1 MGPPRT
7 AGPLTCSLPRSQAH
21 GECTAEVHRAGSRN
35 ARQARGGIENRVT
48 KRPGLGSRPSE
59 GEHPQLDRSDGQG
72 LPTPRGVATAHAG
85 GEAPRW
91 GARQNTAGP
100 PWSPQRTD
108 PPTWR
113 VAVDP
118 ELAGYPALAHRVMPR
133 AMCADRSTDRPT
145 ADVPP
150 PGSRTPDALTR
161 AASLREIQEGAG
173 LPSPSLPP
181 AGPGMSRPRKA
192 A

>member
-1 MGPPRT
+1 M
-7 AGPLTCSLPRSQAH
+7 CSAKKQQVH

-72 LPTPRGVATAHAG
+72 LLTPRGVATAHAG
-85 GEAPRW
+85 GRAPRW

-108 PPTWR
+108 PPPWR
-113 VAVDP
+113 VAVGS
-118 ELAGYPALAHRVMPR
+118 ELAGCPALAHRVMPR

-173 LPSPSLPP
+173 LLSPFPPSGRPRNEP
-181 AGPGMSRPRKA
+181 PRKA